1 MQRWR
6 SCGVGVLEVSSLASV
21 RSGVEFVQGCGVLAG
36 MGHFSCIF
44 TSLAV
49 LAAGDWGMKLQSGVF
64 QSGKLTLAAAAHPS
78 V

>member
-6 SCGVGVLEVSSLASV
+6 SCGVGVLEVSSLV

-49 LAAGDWGMKLQSGVF
+49 LAAGDWGMEMQLGCF
-64 QSGKLTLAAAAHPS
+64 EN
-78 V
+78 